1 MPLRIF
7 NLAVLEDN
15 DEHFKLINR
24 TLLEI
29 PFEFGIQY
37 KIERFTEVKQAVE
50 KLFGRSP
57 DIFLVDL
64 NVLDSSGF
72 DTVKALEKIKAPMVV
87 MSILE
92 DIPTALKCIKE
103 GTFYL
108 VKEWIFTSPLILHLV
123 LIRAFEIAQH
133 RERIKILIRE
143 RLGEFKQLIPR
154 CKYCIARIGEPRF
167 KDESSNEYFTFTG
180 YAETIGIKFTDGIC
194 PECFEDMRK
203 AMLDNGQ

>member
-1 MPLRIF
+1 MF
-7 NLAVLEDN
+7 KTYNLAILEDN
-15 DEHFKLINR
+15 DTHFSIIQKTLVEVPLELQIN
-24 TLLEI
+24 
-29 PFEFGIQY
+29 Y
-37 KIERFTEVKQAVE
+37 KIERFVTVKEALE

-57 DIFLVDL
+57 DLLLIDL

-72 DTVKALEKIKAPMVV
+72 DTFKSFEKIHAPIVV

-92 DIPTALKCIKE
+92 DASLALRCIKG

-108 VKEWIFTSPLILHLV
+108 VKDWFFQSPLILHLV
-123 LIRAFEIAQH
+123 LLRAYEVVQH

-203 AMLDNGQ
+203 AMLDNGH